1 MNVLLGVGNEMNG
14 DDAIGVY
21 VARKFKCD
29 GWKAIDGA
37 TVPENYVGEVKK
49 LKPEKVVIVDAA
61 DMGLKAGEIRI
72 VPKEKIARAT
82 FSTHSIPL
90 SLFVSHLEKYTNAKI
105 YLIGI
110 QPKSFYGKLS
120 EEVKK
125 AGEKVINLIK
135 NDEIEKIE
143 VLR

>member
-29 GWKAIDGA
+29 GWKAIDCA
-37 TVPENYVGEVKK
+37 TVPENYVGEIKR